1 MRAII
6 RKGDPTSHG
15 GQVIEGSAADMC
27 EGKETA
33 FVGHK
38 VVCPKCKGVF
48 PIVEGMPT
56 TTLYGKGVALEGMK
70 TACGAS
76 LIATQFFTKVAYSS
90 GGSSSASGSSQ
101 TGSSNIS
108 PTSGANASTVSPTS
122 SAKDNSYDQ
131 HFVLL
136 DPVTQ
141 KPCANQRYRITHG
154 GHIML
159 GRTDASGKTQ
169 LVSGDSPG
177 QIKIEIFAAGEE
189 E

>member
-1 MRAII
+1 M
-6 RKGDPTSHG
+6 
-15 GQVIEGSAADMC
+15 IEGSAADMC

-48 PIVEGMPT
+48 PIIEGMPT

-90 GGSSSASGSSQ
+90 GGSSGASKASAS
-101 TGSSNIS
+101 
-108 PTSGANASTVSPTS
+108 SPTS
-122 SAKDNSYDQ
+122 SSSMSPVSSANASNTNAASPPNDNNYDQ
-131 HFVLL
+131 HFVLI
-136 DPVTQ
+136 DPITQ

-154 GHIML
+154 GNIMH
-159 GRTDASGKTQ
+159 GRTDANGKTQ
-169 LVSGDSPG
+169 LVTGDSAE
-177 QIKIEIFAAGEE
+177 QIKIEIFGAGEAE
-189 E
+189 